1 MPHCAE
7 MNKIPPNAQN
17 ISDAKSVTSMDDCYD
32 MCVENGTSC
41 GGWRFSVDKI
51 DATKMQCMLYGS
63 TPTTPPTDTWEA
75 VSEDGGNVTTYFATS
90 DCLKSTS
97 KQPAMAEDAEEL
109 SYIEICKK
117 NQYKEEFK
125 QNNTWD
131 LDYCPSKLMIITR
144 LDYVF

>member
-41 GGWRFSVDKI
+41 GGWRLSVDKI

-63 TPTTPPTDTWEA
+63 TPVSYTHLTLPT
-75 VSEDGGNVTTYFATS
+75 
-90 DCLKSTS
+90 
-97 KQPAMAEDAEEL
+97 
-109 SYIEICKK
+109 I
-117 NQYKEEFK
+117 
-125 QNNTWD
+125 
-131 LDYCPSKLMIITR
+131 
-144 LDYVF
+144 

>member
-7 MNKIPPNAQN
+7 MNKVPANVQN

-63 TPTTPPTDTWEA
+63 IPATPPPTWEE
-75 VSEDGGNVTTYFATS
+75 VTDDGGNVTTYFATS
-90 DCLKSTS
+90 ECLKSTS

-131 LDYCPSKLMIITR
+131 LDYCPSKFMTR
-144 LDYVF
+144 LHCIFWLQ